1 MHLHFLHVSADPE
14 QGSDYFQEE
23 NDIKTTTPFVYPTS
37 DKPEIPSPSL
47 PGCTNP
53 ELLLKTSCYSSK
65 VIDENTNSVDTFC
78 GQLYERFIC
87 SVLIAC
93 LHCGTYTSKVV
104 TFDRGVRANLSNLLK
119 EYQCGKSGAE
129 NNNFTPPHSLQR
141 PICAWSSGDEH
152 EDDIFSYLQKV
163 LIISVIAVSVLGLL
177 FIIFYFCWCCCWR
190 RRKAGPKGHGQKSA
204 QAESSSALHKAEAEE
219 EEADLLKSPKTDPG
233 PKMGGVH
240 SSLKDEDEQQ
250 QDPSGGGGVVGGN
263 YPHMSKL
270 PSKVSAKL
278 QTLLADGG
286 RSRIV
291 PSTTK
296 QKHHPHHLK
305 AKTTRSGSGI
315 LLGAELAPN
324 EGVDGVGGGKSKTR
338 LKVDV
343 AQNDE
348 LLNGS
353 DLVPTTPS
361 KAALKGSAAVPGG
374 KKKHSKGAGVSKK
387 AKSRK
392 PRRSDSKTRHHK
404 SRGSRQSKGK
414 SKKSKGGH
422 HHRKKRTA
430 SKGGG
435 GRRSAAIARQH
446 SKRKSRL

>member
-1 MHLHFLHVSADPE
+1 MVL
-14 QGSDYFQEE
+14 Q
-23 NDIKTTTPFVYPTS
+23 IYPTFT
-37 DKPEIPSPSL
+37 K
-47 PGCTNP
+47 
-53 ELLLKTSCYSSK
+53 LLLIIK
-65 VIDENTNSVDTFC
+65 C
-78 GQLYERFIC
+78 G
-87 SVLIAC
+87 
-93 LHCGTYTSKVV
+93 CGRQVAAGRKKVV

-177 FIIFYFCWCCCWR
+177 FIIFYLCWCCCWR
-190 RRKAGPKGHGQKSA
+190 RRRVGSKGHGQKNA
-204 QAESSSALHKAEAEE
+204 QAESSGALHETEAEA

-296 QKHHPHHLK
+296 QKHHHHLK

-324 EGVDGVGGGKSKTR
+324 EGVDGVGGGKSKTK

-374 KKKHSKGAGVSKK
+374 KKKHSKGGAAAGVSKK

>member
-1 MHLHFLHVSADPE
+1 M
-14 QGSDYFQEE
+14 
-23 NDIKTTTPFVYPTS
+23 
-37 DKPEIPSPSL
+37 
-47 PGCTNP
+47 
-53 ELLLKTSCYSSK
+53 
-65 VIDENTNSVDTFC
+65 IDENTNSVDTFC

-93 LHCGTYTSKVV
+93 LRCGTYTSKVV

-177 FIIFYFCWCCCWR
+177 FIGFYLCWCCCWR
-190 RRKAGPKGHGQKSA
+190 RQRTSSKGHSQKNS
-204 QAESSSALHKAEAEE
+204 QAESSGAGNQETEA

-250 QDPSGGGGVVGGN
+250 QELAMALLMAKGGKSKLPDTSPSGVVVGN

-291 PSTTK
+291 STNTK

-343 AQNDE
+343 AQNDD

-374 KKKHSKGAGVSKK
+374 KKKHSKGGAAAGVSKK

-422 HHRKKRTA
+422 HHHHRKKRTA

>member
-1 MHLHFLHVSADPE
+1 M
-14 QGSDYFQEE
+14 
-23 NDIKTTTPFVYPTS
+23 
-37 DKPEIPSPSL
+37 
-47 PGCTNP
+47 
-53 ELLLKTSCYSSK
+53 
-65 VIDENTNSVDTFC
+65 IDENTNSVDTFC
-78 GQLYERFIC
+78 GRLYERFIC

-177 FIIFYFCWCCCWR
+177 FIIFYLCWCCCWR
-190 RRKAGPKGHGQKSA
+190 RRRVVSKGHGQKNS

-250 QDPSGGGGVVGGN
+250 QELAMALLMAKGGKSKLPDTSPSGGGGGGGN

-291 PSTTK
+291 STTK
-296 QKHHPHHLK
+296 QKHHHPHHLK

-343 AQNDE
+343 AQNDD

-361 KAALKGSAAVPGG
+361 KAALKGSALPGG
-374 KKKHSKGAGVSKK
+374 KKKHSKGAVSKK

-422 HHRKKRTA
+422 HHHHRKKRTA